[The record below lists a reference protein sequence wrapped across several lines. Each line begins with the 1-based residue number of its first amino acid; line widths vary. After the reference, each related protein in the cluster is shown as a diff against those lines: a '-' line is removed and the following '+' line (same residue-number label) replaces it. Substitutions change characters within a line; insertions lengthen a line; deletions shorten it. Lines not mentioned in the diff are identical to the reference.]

1 MGVWWMF
8 WRRLA
13 VIGSLTFS
21 GTAAA
26 EGKWVAF
33 ALFALIGV
41 GNSPSWNQDN
51 SERRAVGGVEEGRPR
66 AC

>member
-41 GNSPSWNQDN
+41 WQLAELEQDN
-51 SERRAVGGVEEGRPR
+51 SERKAVG
-66 AC
+66 